1 MLARIQ
7 PSRLQGSVTVPPSK
21 SMAHRAL
28 LCAGLAAGTTQIQGI
43 LPSQDMEA
51 TCRAL
56 TALGASIARQGSL
69 ARVQGVDGRPKAP
82 QGPVDCGESGSTLR
96 FLIPAFA
103 LASAPARLT
112 GRGRL
117 PQRPLGPY
125 GAIFHGQGLPFAQDE
140 TGVSFQGPLAPGDYG
155 LPGDVS
161 SQFISGLLF
170 ALPLLPGDSH
180 IRIQPPFES
189 RGYVNMTLQV
199 MDAFGVQAAFLD
211 GLTLL
216 QPPFESRGYVNMTL
230 QVMDAFGVQ
239 AAFLDGLTLHVPGNQ
254 RFTAP
259 AAPFLV
265 EGDDSQA
272 AFFLTLDAILGDVS
286 VAGLSLR
293 SIQGDRVMGEILARC
308 GHVPGQ
314 PPRPLAPFVADLG
327 DCPDL
332 GPILMTLGLFCRGE
346 SRLLN
351 AGRLRLKESDRG
363 TAMAQE
369 LGKLGGQASLAGDEI
384 RIRQSRLRP
393 GPALSSHGDHRIAMA
408 LAVAA
413 LGARIP
419 ADIQGA
425 EAVEKSYPDFWKD
438 LAAIGARVELCHG

>member
-28 LCAGLAAGTTQIQGI
+28 LCAGLAAGETRIQGI

-69 ARVQGVDGRPKAP
+69 ARVQGVAGRPKAP

-112 GRGRL
+112 GHGRL

-211 GLTLL
+211 GLTL
-216 QPPFESRGYVNMTL
+216 
-230 QVMDAFGVQ
+230 
-239 AAFLDGLTLHVPGNQ
+239 HVPGNQ
-254 RFTAP
+254 LFTAP

-332 GPILMTLGLFCRGE
+332 GPILMTLGLFCQGE

-438 LAAIGARVELCHG
+438 LAAIGARVELCHE

>member
-7 PSRLQGSVTVPPSK
+7 PSRLQGCVTIPPSK

-28 LCAGLAAGTTQIQGI
+28 LCAGLAAGETRIQGI

-69 ARVQGVDGRPKAP
+69 ARVQGVAGRPKAP

-211 GLTLL
+211 GLTL
-216 QPPFESRGYVNMTL
+216 
-230 QVMDAFGVQ
+230 
-239 AAFLDGLTLHVPGNQ
+239 HVPGNQ
-254 RFTAP
+254 LFTAP

-314 PPRPLAPFVADLG
+314 APGPLAPFVADLG

-332 GPILMTLGLFCRGE
+332 GPILMALGLFCQGE

-369 LGKLGGQASLAGDEI
+369 LSKLGGQASLAGDEI
-384 RIRQSRLRP
+384 RIRQSKLRP

>member
-56 TALGASIARQGSL
+56 TALGASIVRQGSL
-69 ARVQGVDGRPKAP
+69 ARVQGVAGRPKAP

-125 GAIFHGQGLPFAQDE
+125 GAIFHGQGLPFTQDE

-211 GLTLL
+211 GLTL
-216 QPPFESRGYVNMTL
+216 Y
-230 QVMDAFGVQ
+230 
-239 AAFLDGLTLHVPGNQ
+239 VPGNQ

-332 GPILMTLGLFCRGE
+332 GPILMTLGLFCQGE

-369 LGKLGGQASLAGDEI
+369 LSKLGGQASLAGDEI

-438 LAAIGARVELCHG
+438 LAAIGARVELCHE

>member
-28 LCAGLAAGTTQIQGI
+28 LCAGLAAGETRIQGI

-69 ARVQGVDGRPKAP
+69 ARVQGVAGRPKAP

-140 TGVSFQGPLAPGDYG
+140 TGVSFQGPLAPGDYT

-199 MDAFGVQAAFLD
+199 MDAFGVRASFVD
-211 GLTLL
+211 GLTL
-216 QPPFESRGYVNMTL
+216 R
-230 QVMDAFGVQ
+230 
-239 AAFLDGLTLHVPGNQ
+239 VPGNQ
-254 RFTAP
+254 RFIAP

-286 VAGLSLR
+286 VAGLSLH

-332 GPILMTLGLFCRGE
+332 GPILMTLGLFCQGE

-351 AGRLRLKESDRG
+351 AGRLRLKERDRG

>member
-1 MLARIQ
+1 M
-7 PSRLQGSVTVPPSK
+7 
-21 SMAHRAL
+21 
-28 LCAGLAAGTTQIQGI
+28 
-43 LPSQDMEA
+43 
-51 TCRAL
+51 
-56 TALGASIARQGSL
+56 
-69 ARVQGVDGRPKAP
+69 
-82 QGPVDCGESGSTLR
+82 
-96 FLIPAFA
+96 
-103 LASAPARLT
+103 
-112 GRGRL
+112 
-117 PQRPLGPY
+117 
-125 GAIFHGQGLPFAQDE
+125 
-140 TGVSFQGPLAPGDYG
+140 SFQGPLAPGDYT

-211 GLTLL
+211 GLTL
-216 QPPFESRGYVNMTL
+216 R
-230 QVMDAFGVQ
+230 
-239 AAFLDGLTLHVPGNQ
+239 VPGNQ

-332 GPILMTLGLFCRGE
+332 GPILMTLGLFCQGE

-369 LGKLGGQASLAGDEI
+369 LSKLGGQASLAGDEI

-438 LAAIGARVELCHG
+438 LAAIGARVELCHE

>member
-1 MLARIQ
+1 MLARIL

-56 TALGASIARQGSL
+56 TALGASIVRQGSL
-69 ARVQGVDGRPKAP
+69 ARVQGVAGRPKAP

-125 GAIFHGQGLPFAQDE
+125 GAIFRGQGLPFAQDE
-140 TGVSFQGPLAPGDYG
+140 AGVSFQGPLAPGDYT

-161 SQFISGLLF
+161 SQFISGLIF

-199 MDAFGVQAAFLD
+199 MDAFGVRASFLD
-211 GLTLL
+211 GLTL
-216 QPPFESRGYVNMTL
+216 R
-230 QVMDAFGVQ
+230 
-239 AAFLDGLTLHVPGNQ
+239 VPGNQ

-286 VAGLSLR
+286 VAGLSPR

-314 PPRPLAPFVADLG
+314 APGPLALFVADLG

-346 SRLLN
+346 SRLVN

-369 LGKLGGQASLAGDEI
+369 LSKLGGQASLAGDEI

-438 LAAIGARVELCHG
+438 LAHLGARVELCHG

>member
-56 TALGASIARQGSL
+56 TALGASIVRQGSL
-69 ARVQGVDGRPKAP
+69 ARVQGVAGRPKAP

-140 TGVSFQGPLAPGDYG
+140 TGVSFQGPLAPGDYT

-211 GLTLL
+211 GLTL
-216 QPPFESRGYVNMTL
+216 
-230 QVMDAFGVQ
+230 
-239 AAFLDGLTLHVPGNQ
+239 HVPGNQ
-254 RFTAP
+254 LFTAP

-332 GPILMTLGLFCRGE
+332 GPILMTLGLFCQGE

-369 LGKLGGQASLAGDEI
+369 LSKLGGQASLAGDEI

-438 LAAIGARVELCHG
+438 LAAIGARVELCHE

>member
-56 TALGASIARQGSL
+56 TALGASIVRQGSL
-69 ARVQGVDGRPKAP
+69 ARVQGVAGRPKAP

-125 GAIFHGQGLPFAQDE
+125 GAIFHGQGLPFVQDE
-140 TGVSFQGPLAPGDYG
+140 TGVSFQGPLAPGNYG

-211 GLTLL
+211 GLTL
-216 QPPFESRGYVNMTL
+216 R
-230 QVMDAFGVQ
+230 
-239 AAFLDGLTLHVPGNQ
+239 VPGNQ

-286 VAGLSLR
+286 VVGLSPR

-332 GPILMTLGLFCRGE
+332 GPILMTLGLFCQGE
-346 SRLLN
+346 SRLVN

-369 LGKLGGQASLAGDEI
+369 LSKLGGQASLAGDEI

-438 LAAIGARVELCHG
+438 LAAIGARVELCHE

>member
-56 TALGASIARQGSL
+56 TALGASIVRQGSL
-69 ARVQGVDGRPKAP
+69 ARVQGVAGRPKAP

-140 TGVSFQGPLAPGDYG
+140 TGVSFQGPLAPGDYT

-180 IRIQPPFES
+180 IRI
-189 RGYVNMTLQV
+189 
-199 MDAFGVQAAFLD
+199 
-211 GLTLL
+211 

-286 VAGLSLR
+286 VAGLSPR

-314 PPRPLAPFVADLG
+314 PPRPLAPFMADLG

-332 GPILMTLGLFCRGE
+332 GPILMTLGLFCQGE

-369 LGKLGGQASLAGDEI
+369 LSKLGGQASLAGDEI

-438 LAAIGARVELCHG
+438 LVAIGARVELCHG

>member
-28 LCAGLAAGTTQIQGI
+28 LCAGLAAGETRIQGI

-69 ARVQGVDGRPKAP
+69 ARVQGVAGRPKAP

-211 GLTLL
+211 GLTL
-216 QPPFESRGYVNMTL
+216 
-230 QVMDAFGVQ
+230 
-239 AAFLDGLTLHVPGNQ
+239 HVPGNQ
-254 RFTAP
+254 LFTAP

-332 GPILMTLGLFCRGE
+332 GPILMTLGLFCQGE

-369 LGKLGGQASLAGDEI
+369 LSKLGGQASLAGDEI

>member
-56 TALGASIARQGSL
+56 TALGASIVRQGSL
-69 ARVQGVDGRPKAP
+69 ARVQGVAGRPKAP

-125 GAIFHGQGLPFAQDE
+125 GAIFHGQGLPFVQDE
-140 TGVSFQGPLAPGDYG
+140 TGVSFQGPLAPGDYT

-211 GLTLL
+211 GLTL
-216 QPPFESRGYVNMTL
+216 R
-230 QVMDAFGVQ
+230 
-239 AAFLDGLTLHVPGNQ
+239 VPGNQ
-254 RFTAP
+254 LFTAP

-286 VAGLSLR
+286 VAGLSPR

-332 GPILMTLGLFCRGE
+332 GPILMTLGLFCQGE

-369 LGKLGGQASLAGDEI
+369 LSKLGGQASLAGDEI

>member
-69 ARVQGVDGRPKAP
+69 ARVQGVAGRPKAP

-211 GLTLL
+211 
-216 QPPFESRGYVNMTL
+216 R
-230 QVMDAFGVQ
+230 
-239 AAFLDGLTLHVPGNQ
+239 LTLHVPGNQ
-254 RFTAP
+254 LFTAP

-332 GPILMTLGLFCRGE
+332 GPILMTLGLFCQGE

>member
-28 LCAGLAAGTTQIQGI
+28 LCAGLAAGETRIQGI

-69 ARVQGVDGRPKAP
+69 ARVQGVAGRPKAP

-125 GAIFHGQGLPFAQDE
+125 GAIFHGQGLPFVQDE
-140 TGVSFQGPLAPGDYG
+140 TGVSFQGPLAPGDYT

-180 IRIQPPFES
+180 IRI
-189 RGYVNMTLQV
+189 
-199 MDAFGVQAAFLD
+199 
-211 GLTLL
+211 

>member
-69 ARVQGVDGRPKAP
+69 ARVQGVAGRPKAP

-199 MDAFGVQAAFLD
+199 MDAFGVRASFVD
-211 GLTLL
+211 GLTL
-216 QPPFESRGYVNMTL
+216 R
-230 QVMDAFGVQ
+230 
-239 AAFLDGLTLHVPGNQ
+239 VPGNQ

-332 GPILMTLGLFCRGE
+332 GPILMTLGLFCQGE

-438 LAAIGARVELCHG
+438 LAAIGARVELCHE

>member
-1 MLARIQ
+1 MLARIL

-69 ARVQGVDGRPKAP
+69 ARVQGVAGRPKAP

-211 GLTLL
+211 GLTL
-216 QPPFESRGYVNMTL
+216 R
-230 QVMDAFGVQ
+230 
-239 AAFLDGLTLHVPGNQ
+239 VPGNQ

-332 GPILMTLGLFCRGE
+332 GPILMTLGLFCQGE

-419 ADIQGA
+419 VEIQGA

-438 LAAIGARVELCHG
+438 LAHLGARVELCHG

>member
-28 LCAGLAAGTTQIQGI
+28 LCAGLAAGTNQIQGI

-69 ARVQGVDGRPKAP
+69 ARVQGVAGRPKVP

-125 GAIFHGQGLPFAQDE
+125 GTIFHGQGLPFAQDE
-140 TGVSFQGPLAPGDYG
+140 TGVSFQGPLAPGDYT

-211 GLTLL
+211 GLTL
-216 QPPFESRGYVNMTL
+216 
-230 QVMDAFGVQ
+230 
-239 AAFLDGLTLHVPGNQ
+239 HVPGNQ
-254 RFTAP
+254 LFTAP

-332 GPILMTLGLFCRGE
+332 GPILMTLGLFCQGE

-369 LGKLGGQASLAGDEI
+369 LSKLGGQASLAGDEI

>member
-56 TALGASIARQGSL
+56 TALGASIVRQGSL
-69 ARVQGVDGRPKAP
+69 ARVQGVAGRPKAP

-211 GLTLL
+211 
-216 QPPFESRGYVNMTL
+216 E
-230 QVMDAFGVQ
+230 
-239 AAFLDGLTLHVPGNQ
+239 LTLHVPGNQ
-254 RFTAP
+254 LFTAP

-332 GPILMTLGLFCRGE
+332 GPILMTLGLFCQGE

-369 LGKLGGQASLAGDEI
+369 LSKLGGQASLAGDEI

-438 LAAIGARVELCHG
+438 LAHLGARVELCHE

>member
-56 TALGASIARQGSL
+56 TALGASIVRQGSL
-69 ARVQGVDGRPKAP
+69 ARVQGVAGRPKAP

-211 GLTLL
+211 GLTL
-216 QPPFESRGYVNMTL
+216 
-230 QVMDAFGVQ
+230 
-239 AAFLDGLTLHVPGNQ
+239 HVPGNQ

-272 AFFLTLDAILGDVS
+272 AFFLTLDAILGDVL

-369 LGKLGGQASLAGDEI
+369 LSKLGGQASLAGDEI

-438 LAAIGARVELCHG
+438 LAHLGARVELCHG

>member
-56 TALGASIARQGSL
+56 TALGASIVRQGSL
-69 ARVQGVDGRPKAP
+69 ARVQGVAGRPKAP

-199 MDAFGVQAAFLD
+199 MDAFGVRASFVD
-211 GLTLL
+211 GLTL
-216 QPPFESRGYVNMTL
+216 R
-230 QVMDAFGVQ
+230 
-239 AAFLDGLTLHVPGNQ
+239 VPGNQ
-254 RFTAP
+254 RFIAP

-286 VAGLSLR
+286 VAGLSPR

-332 GPILMTLGLFCRGE
+332 GPILMTLGLFCQGE

-369 LGKLGGQASLAGDEI
+369 LSKLGGQASLAGDEI

-419 ADIQGA
+419 VEIQGA

-438 LAAIGARVELCHG
+438 LAHLGARVELCHG

>member
-69 ARVQGVDGRPKAP
+69 ARVQGVAGRPKAP

-211 GLTLL
+211 GLTL
-216 QPPFESRGYVNMTL
+216 R
-230 QVMDAFGVQ
+230 
-239 AAFLDGLTLHVPGNQ
+239 VPGNQ
-254 RFTAP
+254 LFTAP

-332 GPILMTLGLFCRGE
+332 GPILMTLGLFCQGE

-369 LGKLGGQASLAGDEI
+369 LSKLGGQASLAGDEI

>member
-56 TALGASIARQGSL
+56 TALGASIVRQGSL
-69 ARVQGVDGRPKAP
+69 ARVQGVAGRPKAP

-199 MDAFGVQAAFLD
+199 MDAFGVRASFVD
-211 GLTLL
+211 GLTL
-216 QPPFESRGYVNMTL
+216 R
-230 QVMDAFGVQ
+230 
-239 AAFLDGLTLHVPGNQ
+239 VPGNQ
-254 RFTAP
+254 RFIAP

-286 VAGLSLR
+286 VAGLSPR

-332 GPILMTLGLFCRGE
+332 GPILMTLGLFCQGE

-419 ADIQGA
+419 VEIQGA

>member
-56 TALGASIARQGSL
+56 TALGASIVRQGSL
-69 ARVQGVDGRPKAP
+69 ARVQGVAGRPKAP

-125 GAIFHGQGLPFAQDE
+125 GAIFHGQGLPFTQDE

-211 GLTLL
+211 GLTL
-216 QPPFESRGYVNMTL
+216 R
-230 QVMDAFGVQ
+230 
-239 AAFLDGLTLHVPGNQ
+239 VPGNQ

-332 GPILMTLGLFCRGE
+332 GPILMTLGLFCQGE

>member
-1 MLARIQ
+1 MLARIL

-69 ARVQGVDGRPKAP
+69 ARVQGVAGRPKAP

-140 TGVSFQGPLAPGDYG
+140 TGVSFQGPLAPGDYT

-199 MDAFGVQAAFLD
+199 MDDFGVQAAFLD
-211 GLTLL
+211 GLTL
-216 QPPFESRGYVNMTL
+216 R
-230 QVMDAFGVQ
+230 
-239 AAFLDGLTLHVPGNQ
+239 VPGNQ

-286 VAGLSLR
+286 VAGLSPR

-351 AGRLRLKESDRG
+351 AGRLRLTESDRG
-363 TAMAQE
+363 TAMARE
-369 LGKLGGQASLAGDEI
+369 LSKLGGQASLAGDEI

-438 LAAIGARVELCHG
+438 LAHLGARVELCHG

>member
-69 ARVQGVDGRPKAP
+69 ARVQGVAGRPKAP

-140 TGVSFQGPLAPGDYG
+140 TGVSFQGPLAPGDYT

-189 RGYVNMTLQV
+189 RGYVDMTLQV
-199 MDAFGVQAAFLD
+199 MDAFGVRASFVD
-211 GLTLL
+211 GLTL
-216 QPPFESRGYVNMTL
+216 R
-230 QVMDAFGVQ
+230 
-239 AAFLDGLTLHVPGNQ
+239 VPGNQ
-254 RFTAP
+254 RFIAP

-369 LGKLGGQASLAGDEI
+369 LSKLGGQASLAGDEI

-438 LAAIGARVELCHG
+438 LAHLGARVELCHG

>member
-7 PSRLQGSVTVPPSK
+7 PSCLQGSVTVPPSK

-28 LCAGLAAGTTQIQGI
+28 LCAGLGRGETQIQGV

-56 TALGASIARQGSL
+56 AALGAAIERQGPL
-69 ARVQGVDGRPKAP
+69 ARVRGVAGRPKAP
-82 QGPVDCGESGSTLR
+82 LGPVDCGESGSTLR

-103 LASAPARLT
+103 LCPGPVRLT

-125 GAIFHGQGLPFAQDE
+125 GALFHSRGLPFAQDE
-140 TGVSFQGPLAPGDYG
+140 AGVSFQGPLAPGDYG

-170 ALPLLPGDSH
+170 ALPLLPGDSR

-189 RGYVNMTLQV
+189 RGYVNMTLQAL
-199 MDAFGVQAAFLD
+199 DAFGVRASF
-211 GLTLL
+211 
-216 QPPFESRGYVNMTL
+216 V
-230 QVMDAFGVQ
+230 
-239 AAFLDGLTLHVPGNQ
+239 DGLTLHVPGNQ
-254 RFTAP
+254 MFTAP
-259 AAPFLV
+259 RAPFLV

-272 AFFLTLDAILGDVS
+272 AFFLALDAILGNVQVLGCS
-286 VAGLSLR
+286 PRSL
-293 SIQGDRVMGEILARC
+293 QGDRVMGEILARC
-308 GHVPGQ
+308 GHRPGQ
-314 PPRPLAPFVADLG
+314 APGPLAPFQADLG

-332 GPILMTLGLFCRGE
+332 GPILMALGLFCQGE
-346 SRLLN
+346 SILTN

-369 LGKLGGQASLAGDEI
+369 LAKLGGQATLAGDEI

-419 ADIQGA
+419 ADIQEA

-438 LAAIGARVELCHG
+438 LARLGARVELCHG

>member
-69 ARVQGVDGRPKAP
+69 ARVQGVAGRPKVP

-211 GLTLL
+211 GLTL
-216 QPPFESRGYVNMTL
+216 R
-230 QVMDAFGVQ
+230 
-239 AAFLDGLTLHVPGNQ
+239 VPGNQ

-332 GPILMTLGLFCRGE
+332 GPILMTLGLFCQGE

-419 ADIQGA
+419 VEIQGA

-438 LAAIGARVELCHG
+438 LAHLGARVELCHG

>member
-1 MLARIQ
+1 MLARIL

-69 ARVQGVDGRPKAP
+69 ARVQGVAGRPKAP

-211 GLTLL
+211 GLTL
-216 QPPFESRGYVNMTL
+216 R
-230 QVMDAFGVQ
+230 
-239 AAFLDGLTLHVPGNQ
+239 VPGNQ

-286 VAGLSLR
+286 VAGLSPH

-369 LGKLGGQASLAGDEI
+369 LSKLGGQASLAGDEI

-438 LAAIGARVELCHG
+438 LAHLGARVELCHG

>member
-28 LCAGLAAGTTQIQGI
+28 LCAGLAAGETRIQGI

-56 TALGASIARQGSL
+56 TALGASIVRQGSL
-69 ARVQGVDGRPKAP
+69 ARVQGVAGRPKAP

-211 GLTLL
+211 GLTL
-216 QPPFESRGYVNMTL
+216 R
-230 QVMDAFGVQ
+230 
-239 AAFLDGLTLHVPGNQ
+239 VPGNQ

-286 VAGLSLR
+286 VAGLSPR

-369 LGKLGGQASLAGDEI
+369 LSKLGGQASLAGDEI

>member
-28 LCAGLAAGTTQIQGI
+28 LCAGLAAGETRIQGI

-69 ARVQGVDGRPKAP
+69 ARVQGVAGRPKAP

-155 LPGDVS
+155 LHGDVS

-199 MDAFGVQAAFLD
+199 MDAFGVRASFVD
-211 GLTLL
+211 GLTL
-216 QPPFESRGYVNMTL
+216 R
-230 QVMDAFGVQ
+230 
-239 AAFLDGLTLHVPGNQ
+239 VPGNQ
-254 RFTAP
+254 LFTAP

-286 VAGLSLR
+286 VAGLSPR

-332 GPILMTLGLFCRGE
+332 GPILMTLGLFCQGE

-369 LGKLGGQASLAGDEI
+369 LSKLGGQASLAGDEI

-419 ADIQGA
+419 VEIQGA

-438 LAAIGARVELCHG
+438 LAAIGARVELCHE

>member
-56 TALGASIARQGSL
+56 TALGASIVRQGSL
-69 ARVQGVDGRPKAP
+69 ARVQGVAGRPKAP

-140 TGVSFQGPLAPGDYG
+140 TGVSFQGPLAPGDYT

-211 GLTLL
+211 GLTL
-216 QPPFESRGYVNMTL
+216 
-230 QVMDAFGVQ
+230 
-239 AAFLDGLTLHVPGNQ
+239 HVPGNQ
-254 RFTAP
+254 LFTAP

-332 GPILMTLGLFCRGE
+332 GPILMTLGLFCQGE

-369 LGKLGGQASLAGDEI
+369 LSKLGGQASLAGDEI

>member
-56 TALGASIARQGSL
+56 TALGASIVRQGSL
-69 ARVQGVDGRPKAP
+69 ARVQGVAGRPKAP

-211 GLTLL
+211 GLTL
-216 QPPFESRGYVNMTL
+216 R
-230 QVMDAFGVQ
+230 
-239 AAFLDGLTLHVPGNQ
+239 VPGNQ

-332 GPILMTLGLFCRGE
+332 GPILMTLGLFCQGE

>member
-1 MLARIQ
+1 MLARIL

-56 TALGASIARQGSL
+56 TALGASIVRQGSL
-69 ARVQGVDGRPKAP
+69 ARVQGVAGRPKVP

-140 TGVSFQGPLAPGDYG
+140 TGVSFQGPLAPGDYT

-211 GLTLL
+211 GLTL
-216 QPPFESRGYVNMTL
+216 R
-230 QVMDAFGVQ
+230 
-239 AAFLDGLTLHVPGNQ
+239 VPGNQ

-369 LGKLGGQASLAGDEI
+369 LSKLGGQASLAGDEI

-438 LAAIGARVELCHG
+438 LAHLGARVELCHE

>member
-1 MLARIQ
+1 MLARIL

-69 ARVQGVDGRPKAP
+69 ARVQGVAGRPKAP

-211 GLTLL
+211 GLTL
-216 QPPFESRGYVNMTL
+216 R
-230 QVMDAFGVQ
+230 
-239 AAFLDGLTLHVPGNQ
+239 VPGNQ

-332 GPILMTLGLFCRGE
+332 GPILMTLGLFCQGE

-369 LGKLGGQASLAGDEI
+369 LSKLGGQASLAGDEI
-384 RIRQSRLRP
+384 RIRQSKLRP

>member
-69 ARVQGVDGRPKAP
+69 ARVQGVAGRPKVP

-125 GAIFHGQGLPFAQDE
+125 GTIFHGQGLPFAQDE
-140 TGVSFQGPLAPGDYG
+140 TGVSFQGPLAPGDYT

-211 GLTLL
+211 GLTL
-216 QPPFESRGYVNMTL
+216 
-230 QVMDAFGVQ
+230 
-239 AAFLDGLTLHVPGNQ
+239 HVPGNQ
-254 RFTAP
+254 LFTAP

-286 VAGLSLR
+286 VAGLSPR

-369 LGKLGGQASLAGDEI
+369 LSKLGGQASLAGDEI

-438 LAAIGARVELCHG
+438 LAAIGARVELCHE

>member
-69 ARVQGVDGRPKAP
+69 ARVQGVAGRPKAP

-125 GAIFHGQGLPFAQDE
+125 GAIFHGQGLPFVQDE
-140 TGVSFQGPLAPGDYG
+140 TGVSFQGPLAPGDYT

-211 GLTLL
+211 GLTL
-216 QPPFESRGYVNMTL
+216 R
-230 QVMDAFGVQ
+230 
-239 AAFLDGLTLHVPGNQ
+239 VPGNQ
-254 RFTAP
+254 LFTAP

-272 AFFLTLDAILGDVS
+272 AFFLTLDAILGDVL

-332 GPILMTLGLFCRGE
+332 GPILMTLGLFCQGE

>member
-1 MLARIQ
+1 MLARIL

-69 ARVQGVDGRPKAP
+69 ARVQGVAGRPKAP

-140 TGVSFQGPLAPGDYG
+140 TGVSFQGPLAPGDYT

-211 GLTLL
+211 GLTL
-216 QPPFESRGYVNMTL
+216 R
-230 QVMDAFGVQ
+230 
-239 AAFLDGLTLHVPGNQ
+239 VPGNQ

-332 GPILMTLGLFCRGE
+332 GPILMTLGLFCQGE

-438 LAAIGARVELCHG
+438 LAAIGARVELCHE

>member
-1 MLARIQ
+1 MLARIL

-69 ARVQGVDGRPKAP
+69 ARVQGVAGRPKVP

-140 TGVSFQGPLAPGDYG
+140 TGVSFQGPLAPGNYG

-211 GLTLL
+211 GLTL
-216 QPPFESRGYVNMTL
+216 
-230 QVMDAFGVQ
+230 
-239 AAFLDGLTLHVPGNQ
+239 HVPGNQ
-254 RFTAP
+254 LFTAP

-286 VAGLSLR
+286 VAGLSPR

-332 GPILMTLGLFCRGE
+332 GPILMTLGLFCQGE
-346 SRLLN
+346 SRLVN

-438 LAAIGARVELCHG
+438 LAAIGARVELCHE

>member
-69 ARVQGVDGRPKAP
+69 ARVQGVAGRPKAP

-211 GLTLL
+211 GLTL
-216 QPPFESRGYVNMTL
+216 
-230 QVMDAFGVQ
+230 
-239 AAFLDGLTLHVPGNQ
+239 HVPGNQ
-254 RFTAP
+254 LFTAP

-286 VAGLSLR
+286 VAGLSPR

-332 GPILMTLGLFCRGE
+332 GPILMTLGLFCQGE

-369 LGKLGGQASLAGDEI
+369 LSKLGGQASLAGDEI
-384 RIRQSRLRP
+384 RIRQSKLRP

>member
-69 ARVQGVDGRPKAP
+69 ARVQGVAGRPKVP

-199 MDAFGVQAAFLD
+199 MDAFGVRASFVD
-211 GLTLL
+211 GLTL
-216 QPPFESRGYVNMTL
+216 R
-230 QVMDAFGVQ
+230 
-239 AAFLDGLTLHVPGNQ
+239 VPGNQ

-369 LGKLGGQASLAGDEI
+369 LSKLGGQASLAGDEI

-438 LAAIGARVELCHG
+438 LAHLGARVELCHG